1 MASSSRASTDA
12 GPEGPRKNLACTA
25 LILAAG
31 QSERM
36 GTDKA
41 FLRIHEEQAWQ
52 RLASL
57 CLQAGC
63 FEVIVLLSQ
72 ESLGRLELEAEGAIR
87 FLAVPRELA
96 KNGPIGSLI
105 HGVQHSQ
112 PQQAWL
118 VCPVDHPF
126 VAKESLMALI
136 NSKANI
142 AIPVHDGRR
151 GHPVLLAERFRTELL
166 RLGDRGETLRSFIH
180 AHGDD
185 VLEILLDD
193 PAIRWNC
200 NLPED
205 FARYLAAFRGQ
216 CE

>member
-1 MASSSRASTDA
+1 MASSSKAPTDPVRDRAF
-12 GPEGPRKNLACTA
+12 TA

-36 GTDKA
+36 GMAKA
-41 FLRIHEEQAWQ
+41 FLRVPEEQAWQ

-63 FEVIVLLSQ
+63 FEVIVLLS
-72 ESLGRLELEAEGAIR
+72 EEGLGHVDLEAVADVAIR
-87 FLAVPRELA
+87 FLAVPQELA
-96 KNGPIGSLI
+96 KKGPIGSLI
-105 HGVQHSQ
+105 HGVLHSQ
-112 PQQAWL
+112 PRHAWL

-151 GHPVLLAERFRTELL
+151 GHPVLLAERFRAELL
-166 RLGDRGETLRSFIH
+166 RVENRGETLRNFIH
-180 AHGDD
+180 THGDD
-185 VLEILLDD
+185 VLEVLLDD

-200 NLPED
+200 NVPED
-205 FARYLAAFRGQ
+205 FARYLEAFRGQ
-216 CE
+216 RD